1 MEEDGLGF
9 DFKWNTG
16 WTDDLLGYMSLDP
29 IFRGY
34 HHGELTFS
42 MIYAYSED
50 YMLTFSH
57 DDIVNGKESMI
68 RKMPGRTAQ
77 QEANLRAAYAY
88 MVAQSRKEAPFHGTG
103 VCRRKTGR
111 RKKSWNGIFWKRKII
126 WKCSSLS
133 VN

>member
-1 MEEDGLGF
+1 MALISNGTPAGL
-9 DFKWNTG
+9 N
-16 WTDDLLGYMSLDP
+16 DLLGYMSLDP

-77 QEANLRAAYAY
+77 QEFANLRAAYAY
-88 MVAQSRKEAPFHGTG
+88 MVAHPGKKAPFHGTG
-103 VCRRKTGR
+103 VCPGGR
-111 RKKSWNGIFWKRKII
+111 LEGGRKSWNGIF
-126 WKCSSLS
+126 
-133 VN
+133 